1 MKVKDILDKARRP
14 VVTITGDKT
23 IREAMKL
30 LNDHRIGSVVVVKD
44 ETDPV
49 GILTERDVFRL
60 FYEHGSDIMAMKI
73 ADHMTTGLMVGVP
86 DDDIDY
92 IASVITNRRV
102 RHIPIIDENKKLCGL
117 ISIGDIVKAK
127 MKQAEVHVRYLQEYI
142 TGRAKSGN
150 E

>member
-1 MKVKDILDKARRP
+1 MKVKDILKTAGRP

-30 LNDHRIGSVVVVKD
+30 LHDHKIGSVVVVKND
-44 ETDPV
+44 NDPV
-49 GILTERDVFRL
+49 GILTERDVFRIC
-60 FYEHGSDIMAMKI
+60 YEFAGDFMNMKI
-73 ADHMTTGLMVGVP
+73 GDHMTADLLIGVP

-92 IASVITNRRV
+92 IASVITTRRV

-117 ISIGDIVKAK
+117 ISIGDIVKAR
-127 MKQAEVHVRYLQEYI
+127 MKQAEVDVRYLQEYI
-142 TGRAKSGN
+142 TGRAKTGR